1 MKKILFLIL
10 IMLFILSACTNV
22 ETNLETQ
29 VVKNNTR
36 ISSPTK
42 TLIPSHTP
50 RPPTNLPPISTFTP
64 TFDVSMI
71 ITFTPEEK
79 AICPKTNL
87 DENIELYKDQGYV
100 PNADEVFPPILD
112 FLNKGGDVNKIIEK
126 SDQVFRTNVASLQD
140 MTNDGTPELV
150 YKYPG
155 LLVFTCENS
164 QYKIIFEGGGI
175 SRYKILNDINKN
187 GIPEILTNI
196 GISNA
201 GVDINIEEWNGSEF
215 SSIGQLGID
224 GGFHYDIV
232 DWNKDGLQD
241 FVFRGGASGPCC
253 LDFTTP
259 WRYKTRIYSWNGNEY
274 LESYLF
280 FDKAEYRFQ
289 AIQDGDR
296 EVLYGNYEIAL
307 SHYQDAISNSSL
319 EWWTEERKDYEV
331 KLFYDSYNPTPPT
344 PLPYPLENPAEYPSL
359 VSYAYYRIMLLQLMQ
374 GQETEANQIYRTL
387 QETFGMDVYAKP
399 YIEMTTEFLRAY
411 QVNKSMYDGC
421 VAAIQYAVENPEI
434 LIPLGSNYHSDQS
447 KIYKP
452 ADVCPFR

>member
-1 MKKILFLIL
+1 MI
-10 IMLFILSACTNV
+10 SACANV
-22 ETNLETQ
+22 ETNIETQ
-29 VVKNNTR
+29 VVTRNTR
-36 ISSPTK
+36 TPSPTK

-64 TFDVSMI
+64 TFDVSTI
-71 ITFTPEEK
+71 TTFTPEQKE
-79 AICPKTNL
+79 ICPKTNS
-87 DENIELYKDQGYV
+87 DKNIELYKDQGYV
-100 PNADEVFPPILD
+100 PNTDEVFPPILD
-112 FLNKGGDVNKIIEK
+112 FLNEGGDANKLIEK
-126 SDQVFRTNVASLQD
+126 ANQVYWKGAGLLRD
-140 MTNDGTPELV
+140 MTNDGVPEV
-150 YKYPG
+150 IIKYPG
-155 LLVFTCENS
+155 LLIFTCQND
-164 QYKIIFEGGGI
+164 QYKLIFESGGT
-175 SRYKILNDINKN
+175 SSYKILDDLNKN
-187 GIPEILTNI
+187 GVPEVLINI
-196 GISNA
+196 GFSPA

-215 SSIGQLGID
+215 SGIGQLGID
-224 GGFHYDIV
+224 GGLQYEIV

-253 LDFTTP
+253 MDFAIP

-307 SHYQDAISNSSL
+307 NHYQDAISDSSL

-359 VSYAYYRIMLLQLMQ
+359 VSYAYYRIMLLQLLQ
-374 GQETEANQIYRTL
+374 GQETEANQTYQTL
-387 QETFGMDVYAKP
+387 QNNFGNDIYAKP
-399 YIEMTTEFLRAY
+399 YIEMATEFLEAY
-411 QVNKSMYDGC
+411 QFNKNMYDGC
-421 VAAIQYAVENPEI
+421 AAAIQYAVVHPEI
-434 LIPLGSNYHSDQS
+434 LIPLGSDYHGSQA

-452 ADVCPFR
+452 EDVCPFR